1 MSNEEADEQDYL
13 KPLLARNPDR
23 KISVKRRM
31 TIRRKDSTP
40 SLPVKL
46 SHPQVRAKIV
56 EEILNTER
64 DYVGNLQNIIEVGA
78 GGALD
83 NKLWVVLTL
92 TCVPCA
98 HCMHIHVHSLYV
110 YESC

>member
-78 GGALD
+78 GLITSCGLFSHLHVYHVHTA
-83 NKLWVVLTL
+83 
-92 TCVPCA
+92 CI
-98 HCMHIHVHSLYV
+98 IHVHSLYV
-110 YESC
+110 YELC